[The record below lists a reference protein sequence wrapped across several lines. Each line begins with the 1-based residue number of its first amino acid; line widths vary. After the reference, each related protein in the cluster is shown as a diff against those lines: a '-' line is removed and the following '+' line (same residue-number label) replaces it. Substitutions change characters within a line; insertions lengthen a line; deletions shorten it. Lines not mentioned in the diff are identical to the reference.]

1 MTFQIFCATLIALA
15 FGVAVAFRG
24 YRFFLVLL
32 PILGFVIGF
41 TLGAQTLQAIFDVG
55 FLTTVTSWVVG
66 FLLGLL
72 FGVLSYLFYF
82 VGVALL
88 SFGLGYAIGAGFMGL
103 IGFDL
108 GLVSWLVG
116 MAAGVAMAL
125 VVIFFN
131 VQKWVIVAITSFFG
145 SAAIIGS
152 LMLVLGKISIEDLGT
167 NAVGTAIEDSF
178 LWLLFYLVLA
188 VLGIASQ
195 IGIDQTVELEPP
207 ESTFL
212 SS

>member
-66 FLLGLL
+66 FLVGLL

-82 VGVALL
+82 IGVALL

-108 GLVSWLVG
+108 SLVSWLVG
-116 MAAGVAMAL
+116 MAAGVALAL

-178 LWLLFYLVLA
+178 LWLLFYMIIA

>member
-1 MTFQIFCATLIALA
+1 MLEVDVHHRAGGFAL
-15 FGVAVAFRG
+15 
-24 YRFFLVLL
+24 
-32 PILGFVIGF
+32 
-41 TLGAQTLQAIFDVG
+41 DVG
-55 FLTTVTSWVVG
+55 VSAGDGVTA
-66 FLLGLL
+66 L
-72 FGVLSYLFYF
+72 FGRSGAGKSTLVGMIA
-82 VGVALL
+82 GVAL
-88 SFGLGYAIGAGFMGL
+88 
-103 IGFDL
+103 
-108 GLVSWLVG
+108 
-116 MAAGVAMAL
+116 AL

-152 LMLVLGKISIEDLGT
+152 LMLVLGRISIEDLGT

>member
-108 GLVSWLVG
+108 DLVTWLVG
-116 MAAGVAMAL
+116 MATGVALAL

-131 VQKWVIVAITSFFG
+131 VQKWIIVAITSFFG

-178 LWLLFYLVLA
+178 LWLLFYMIIA

>member
-66 FLLGLL
+66 FLVGLL

-82 VGVALL
+82 IGVALL
-88 SFGLGYAIGAGFMGL
+88 SFGLGYAIGVGFMGL

-116 MAAGVAMAL
+116 MAGGVALAL
-125 VVIFFN
+125 IVIFFN

-167 NAVGTAIEDSF
+167 NAVGKAIEDSF
-178 LWLLFYLVLA
+178 LWLLFYMVIA

>member
-1 MTFQIFCATLIALA
+1 MTFEALCVTLIALA

>member
-72 FGVLSYLFYF
+72 FGVLSYLFYM

-103 IGFDL
+103 FGFDL

-116 MAAGVAMAL
+116 MVAGVALAG

-167 NAVGTAIEDSF
+167 NAVGKAIEDSF
-178 LWLLFYLVLA
+178 LWLLFYMIIA
-188 VLGIASQ
+188 VFGIASQ

-212 SS
+212 SG

>member
-32 PILGFVIGF
+32 PILGFVVGF
-41 TLGAQTLQAIFDVG
+41 TLGAQTMQAIFDVG

-66 FLLGLL
+66 FLVGLL

-82 VGVALL
+82 IGVALL

-108 GLVSWLVG
+108 SLVSWLVG
-116 MAAGVAMAL
+116 MVAGVALAL

-152 LMLVLGKISIEDLGT
+152 LMLVLGKLSIGDLGT
-167 NAVGTAIEDSF
+167 NAVGKAIEDSF

-195 IGIDQTVELEPP
+195 IGTDQTLELEPP

-212 SS
+212 SG